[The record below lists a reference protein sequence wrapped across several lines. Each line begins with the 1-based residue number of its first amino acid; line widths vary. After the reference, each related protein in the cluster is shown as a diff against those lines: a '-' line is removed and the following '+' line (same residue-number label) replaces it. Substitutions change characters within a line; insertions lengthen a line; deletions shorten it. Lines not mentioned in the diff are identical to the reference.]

1 MAESPSGPEPTEP
14 PSPKKSPGVLKHYI
28 GIALLLVVLAGVAIW
43 GVRTCQAM
51 LNEQVAGVAKV
62 FQDVLSVRPEI
73 RVNSTV
79 VYGQTSAIE
88 ELAVVK
94 KEQLVEMTLKQN
106 MQIWSTPIPMTGK
119 ELHVRA
125 IYRIK
130 AGFDLSKPFV
140 VDIDPTTN
148 QITAHLPPAEILSV
162 EQVGPLTMKEEAGWL
177 ARITTEEREQL
188 LNQLHQAAEAA
199 AQDSGLI
206 EQAQQEVTRR
216 LEDLAKRNGQDL
228 NVQLRKTE

>member
-1 MAESPSGPEPTEP
+1 M
-14 PSPKKSPGVLKHYI
+14 KHYV
-28 GIALLLVVLAGVAIW
+28 GIALLVVVLAGVAIW

-79 VYGQTSAIE
+79 VYGQTSPIE

-125 IYRIK
+125 IYRLK
-130 AGFDLSKPFV
+130 AGFDLSKPFI

-148 QITAHLPPAEILSV
+148 KITAHLPPAEILSV
-162 EQVGPLTMKEEAGWL
+162 ERVGPLTMKEEAGWL
-177 ARITTEEREQL
+177 ARITVEERTEL
-188 LNQLHQAAEAA
+188 LNKLHTAAEAA

-206 EQAQQEVTRR
+206 EQAQEQVITR
-216 LEDLAKRNGQDL
+216 LEELAKRNEQDL
-228 NVQLRKTE
+228 NVQLRPQD